1 MQLKQNIFLKKM
13 CQIYMDFFFPKL
25 PYVDNKLLIIIITII
40 IIWANVGSPNIYGD
54 IGIFFSPP
62 PPLVRNF
69 LSSIFNKNQGVIFS
83 CYRTSG
89 KMMVEI
95 PK

>member
-1 MQLKQNIFLKKM
+1 
-13 CQIYMDFFFPKL
+13 L
-25 PYVDNKLLIIIITII
+25 PYVDNRLIIIIIII

-54 IGIFFSPP
+54 FYFYFYFF
-62 PPLVRNF
+62 RNF
-69 LSSIFNKNQGVIFS
+69 LSSIFNKNQGVMVC

-89 KMMVEI
+89 KMMVEV